1 MIANIRSTT
10 SCRQRDNTSRS
21 EDNTSRTNKEDH
33 SNSNNQD
40 EEEAK
45 MACETPMRR
54 LKKSGWYYG
63 SISPKFS
70 AKLLEN
76 EEDGS
81 FLIRDSSSECYI
93 FSMTFKLDG
102 EVHHARIEHSKGHFS
117 FGRSRKFFCTTI
129 VDFIEQ
135 AIEYSQNGNLLFFLH
150 RDPALQ
156 GPVRFRM
163 KPLLRMNGLTSLKH
177 LCRFAILPYVRKDK
191 INELC
196 IPSCLKDYLNE
207 PFIQTTVDG

>member
-1 MIANIRSTT
+1 MS
-10 SCRQRDNTSRS
+10 D
-21 EDNTSRTNKEDH
+21 ED
-33 SNSNNQD
+33 
-40 EEEAK
+40 
-45 MACETPMRR
+45 PMRR
-54 LKKSGWYYG
+54 LRRSGWYYG
-63 SISPKFS
+63 SISPEFS
-70 AKLLEN
+70 ARLLES

-102 EVHHARIEHSKGHFS
+102 EVHHTRIEHSKGHFS

-129 VDFIEQ
+129 VDFVEN

-163 KPLLRMNGLTSLKH
+163 KPLLRMNNLTSLKH
-177 LCRFAILPYVRKDK
+177 LCRFAILPYIRKDK

-196 IPSCLKDYLNE
+196 IPGCLKDYLSE
-207 PFIQTTVDG
+207 SFM